1 MRQPRRDDGTAG
13 RGLGTDPQE
22 VSTVSR
28 ILPSDPDPYRR
39 AAEVAALFPEPT
51 IDLDRLVCESCG
63 RRGPSVGPVV
73 LGGSCYIAC
82 ARCAPAEQSC
92 AGEAGERP

>member
-1 MRQPRRDDGTAG
+1 MNANLPNPEPRG
-13 RGLGTDPQE
+13 RRL
-22 VSTVSR
+22 S
-28 ILPSDPDPYRR
+28 SDAYSR